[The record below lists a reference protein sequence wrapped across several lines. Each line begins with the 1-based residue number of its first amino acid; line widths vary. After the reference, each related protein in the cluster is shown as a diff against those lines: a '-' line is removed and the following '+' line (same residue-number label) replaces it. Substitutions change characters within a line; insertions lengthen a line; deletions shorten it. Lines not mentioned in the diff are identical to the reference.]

1 MLGMG
6 GGGTGTAFGGLTA
19 AKTYVD
25 DVFDIHSW
33 LGGSAFTVNNGIDM
47 ATEGGMVMKATRNSS
62 GQNYG
67 FTINDTE
74 MGAQKRFWPMDGQNG
89 EASQSDSITAFNTN
103 GWSQGTNSYE
113 NGSGNTNVAWTFRKC
128 PKFFD
133 IVEYTGNGGN
143 ARTVAHNL
151 DSNPAVVWI

>member
-1 MLGMG
+1 
-6 GGGTGTAFGGLTA
+6 
-19 AKTYVD
+19 
-25 DVFDIHSW
+25 
-33 LGGSAFTVNNGIDM
+33 
-47 ATEGGMVMKATRNSS
+47 
-62 GQNYG
+62 
-67 FTINDTE
+67 

-151 DSNPAVVWI
+151 DSNPAVVWIWADQAIMQEVY

>member
-1 MLGMG
+1 MG

-33 LGGSAFTVNNGIDM
+33 LGGSAFTVNNSMNM
-47 ATEGGMVMKATRNSS
+47 ATEGGMVMKSTRNSS

-74 MGAQKRFWPMDGQNG
+74 MGAQKRFFGYGWS
-89 EASQSDSITAFNTN
+89 EWRSIT
-103 GWSQGTNSYE
+103 
-113 NGSGNTNVAWTFRKC
+113 K
-128 PKFFD
+128 
-133 IVEYTGNGGN
+133 
-143 ARTVAHNL
+143 
-151 DSNPAVVWI
+151 